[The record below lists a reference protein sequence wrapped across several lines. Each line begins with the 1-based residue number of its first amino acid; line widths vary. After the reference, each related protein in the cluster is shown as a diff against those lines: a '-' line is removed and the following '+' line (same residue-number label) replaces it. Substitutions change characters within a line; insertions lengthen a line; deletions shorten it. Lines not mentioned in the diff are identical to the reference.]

1 MRPLPWFLLGALCA
15 VFPGLA
21 AAAPVSTGE
30 CSGPGG
36 PGPSHC
42 LYRSL
47 MPSTGIVAD
56 CKSDSDCRVGYY
68 YGDPSQATW
77 FAAPVGMSAMPRPDV
92 LWHTATFAE
101 TRVGCGRSCT
111 WSYFF
116 EAKRRALSPPRRD
129 VLDVDYRRLLM
140 AQSDGRALVIRH
152 IFSARDVLRI
162 DRDWAPGLSVG
173 QAIKEIRFDPDG
185 RLTFTWLKGPGHLP
199 QTERVSV
206 PSLAR

>member
-1 MRPLPWFLLGALCA
+1 MGALWRLLLGALVLLAPCT
-15 VFPGLA
+15 A
-21 AAAPVSTGE
+21 AATTPSAGE

-36 PGPSHC
+36 AGPSHC

-77 FAAPVGMSAMPRPDV
+77 LTAPTAMSTMPKPAV
-92 LWHTATFAE
+92 LWHAATFAE
-101 TRVGCGRSCT
+101 TRIGCGRSCT

-116 EAKRRALSPPRRD
+116 EAKRRSLSAPRRD

-140 AQSDGRALVIRH
+140 AQADGRTLAVRQ
-152 IFSARDVLRI
+152 IFSARDVVRI

-173 QAIKEIRFDPDG
+173 QAITAIRFDPDG
-185 RLTFTWLKGPGHLP
+185 RLTFTWLKGPGLLP
-199 QTERVSV
+199 QSERVSV
-206 PSLAR
+206 PSFAR

>member
-1 MRPLPWFLLGALCA
+1 MGALWRCLLGALA
-15 VFPGLA
+15 LLVPWPA
-21 AAAPVSTGE
+21 AATPVSTGE

-36 PGPSHC
+36 AGPSHC

-56 CKSDSDCRVGYY
+56 CRSDSDCRIGYY
-68 YGDPSQATW
+68 YGEPSHATW
-77 FAAPVGMSAMPRPDV
+77 FTAPPAMSTMPKPAV

-101 TRVGCGRSCT
+101 TRIGCGRSCT

-116 EAKRRALSPPRRD
+116 EAKRRSLSEPRRD

-140 AQSDGRALVIRH
+140 AQADGRALAIRH
-152 IFSARDVLRI
+152 IFSARDVVRI

-173 QAIKEIRFDPDG
+173 QAITEIRFDPDG
-185 RLTFTWLKGPGHLP
+185 RLTFTWLKGSSLVSE
-199 QTERVSV
+199 TERVSV

>member
-1 MRPLPWFLLGALCA
+1 MRPLWRLLLGALVLLAPWPA
-15 VFPGLA
+15 VATTPSA
-21 AAAPVSTGE
+21 GE

-36 PGPSHC
+36 PGRSHC

-56 CKSDSDCRVGYY
+56 CQSDRDCRVGYY
-68 YGDPSQATW
+68 YGGPAEATW
-77 FAAPVGMSAMPRPDV
+77 FTAPSGMSAMPKPDV

-101 TRVGCGRSCT
+101 ARVACGRACT

-116 EAKRRALSPPRRD
+116 EAKRRSLSAPRRD

-140 AQSDGRALVIRH
+140 AQVDGRTLAIRH

-162 DRDWAPGLSVG
+162 ERDWAPGLSVG
-173 QAIKEIRFDPDG
+173 LAIMAIRFDPDG
-185 RLTFTWLKGPGHLP
+185 RLTLTWLKGPDRDRVF
-199 QTERVSV
+199 ERVTV

>member
-1 MRPLPWFLLGALCA
+1 MRALWRLLLGALVLLA
-15 VFPGLA
+15 LWPA
-21 AAAPVSTGE
+21 AATPVSTGE

-36 PGPSHC
+36 AGPSHC

-68 YGDPSQATW
+68 YGGPERATW
-77 FAAPVGMSAMPRPDV
+77 FTVPAPMSTMPKPDV

-101 TRVGCGRSCT
+101 TRIGCGGSCT

-116 EAKRRALSPPRRD
+116 EAKRRSLSEPRRD
-129 VLDVDYRRLLM
+129 VLDVDHRRLLM
-140 AQSDGRALVIRH
+140 AQVDGRALAIRH

-162 DRDWAPGLSVG
+162 DRDWAPGLSLA
-173 QAIKEIRFDPDG
+173 QAIKEIHFDPDG
-185 RLTFTWLKGPGHLP
+185 RLALTWLRGPGRERM
-199 QTERVSV
+199 TERVSV
-206 PSLAR
+206 PSIAR

>member
-1 MRPLPWFLLGALCA
+1 VRALWRLLVGALVLLAPLPATSTPA
-15 VFPGLA
+15 
-21 AAAPVSTGE
+21 STGE

-36 PGPSHC
+36 SGPSHC

-56 CKSDSDCRVGYY
+56 CTSDSDCRVGYY
-68 YGDPSQATW
+68 YGDPSRATW
-77 FAAPVGMSAMPRPDV
+77 FAAPAAMSAMPRPDV

-101 TRVGCGRSCT
+101 TRISCGRACT

-116 EAKRRALSPPRRD
+116 EARRRSLSAPCRD

-140 AQSDGRALVIRH
+140 AQVDGRALAIRH
-152 IFSARDVLRI
+152 IFSAREVLRI

-185 RLTFTWLKGPGHLP
+185 RLTFTWLKGPDLLP